1 MTGFARAEGA
11 AGEGRW
17 VWEAKSV
24 NGRNLD
30 IRCRVPAGFDL
41 LEPLARVAVAERCRR
56 GNVTVSL
63 TLTGGSSAA
72 GLRINRAALDQLL
85 GLADELGARPN
96 LAPARLDGLLAIRGV
111 VEPIEAVESE
121 QAQAARLDG
130 MKSVLDAT
138 LDQLVLMRQREG
150 ARLLVLI
157 VGHLDEIDRLAAAAG
172 LTAAAQP
179 AALKARLGEQA
190 KALLEGLPALSEER
204 LAQEIA
210 LLAGKADV
218 REELDRLGAHIGE
231 ARALLDAGGAIGR
244 KLDFLCQELNREANT
259 LCSKS
264 ADMKLTN
271 LGLQLKA
278 AVEQLR
284 EQVQNVE

>member
-1 MTGFARAEGA
+1 MTGFAHAEGT
-11 AGEGRW
+11 AGERRW

-30 IRCRVPAGFDL
+30 IRCRVPAGFDV

-85 GLADELGARPN
+85 SLADELGARPN
-96 LAPARLDGLLAIRGV
+96 LAPARLDGLLAIRGI

-121 QAQAARLDG
+121 EAQAARLEG
-130 MKSVLDAT
+130 MKSDLDAT
-138 LDQLVLMRQREG
+138 LDRLVLMRQREG
-150 ARLLVLI
+150 ARLVVLI
-157 VGHLDEIDRLAAAAG
+157 AGHLDEIDRLAEAAG

-218 REELDRLGAHIGE
+218 REELDRLGAHVGE

-271 LGLQLKA
+271 LGLRLKA